1 MDQRVKD
8 LKRST
13 SAEIEWGKFLKN
25 VNSKSFMD
33 KLKDLFR
40 A

>member
-1 MDQRVKD
+1 MDRRIKD
-8 LKRST
+8 LQRST
-13 SAEIEWGKFLKN
+13 SAEVEWGKFLKR